1 MNSEIYKLNFIF
13 CGGGGQF
20 VYNDKQN
27 AVFCGGVVN
36 LIYFFAGETQ
46 KLEKFFI

>member
-20 VYNDKQN
+20 IYIDKQN

-36 LIYFFAGETQ
+36 LIYFFAGET
-46 KLEKFFI
+46 